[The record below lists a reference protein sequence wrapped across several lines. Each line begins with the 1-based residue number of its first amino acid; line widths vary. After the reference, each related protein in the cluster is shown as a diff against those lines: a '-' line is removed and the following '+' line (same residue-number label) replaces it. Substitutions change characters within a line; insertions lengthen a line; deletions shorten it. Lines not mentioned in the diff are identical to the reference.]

1 MLKRITL
8 LTLALIL
15 SGCGFHLRDQ
25 SDLPPELTKLY
36 VGTKLNDPFLT
47 NGIQQALLKSKVT
60 LADNLTAAPYS
71 IEILQ
76 SQLSRQFINLSS
88 NAQTRSYELTLRVQ
102 YQLQDHSGKA
112 LLPPQTVVS
121 QRPWLYNFNQVQGSA
136 SEGDTIIQEMY
147 PDIGKQIVERLEA
160 VNTKQALAAHH
171 QIKFRNNTLT

>member
-8 LTLALIL
+8 LILISIL
-15 SGCGFHLRDQ
+15 SGCGFHLREQ
-25 SDLPPELTKLY
+25 PQLPAELSKLY

-47 NGIQQALLKSKVT
+47 SGIQQALLKAKVS
-60 LADNLTAAPYS
+60 LADNATAAPYS

-76 SQLSRQFINLSS
+76 KQLDRQFINLSS

-102 YQLQDHSGKA
+102 YQLQDHAGKA
-112 LLPPQTVVS
+112 LLPPQIVIS

-147 PDIGKQIVERLEA
+147 PDIAKQIVERLA
-160 VNTKQALAAHH
+160 AKNTQQVLATHH
-171 QIKFRNNTLT
+171 AKFANKTNA